1 MVAASFAVGGV
12 GFAAGTLMLG
22 AIDSTTFATGVAAV
36 VVGVVAGAMATRWRT
51 LALVFVVPGIMPLLP
66 GLVIY
71 RGSLLLTSGDTV
83 EGLVVLL
90 EAGVRMLALAAGAL
104 LGELLV
110 SRWRG

>member
-1 MVAASFAVGGV
+1 M
-12 GFAAGTLMLG
+12 
-22 AIDSTTFATGVAAV
+22 
-36 VVGVVAGAMATRWRT
+36 
-51 LALVFVVPGIMPLLP
+51 FVVPGIMPLLP

-90 EAGVRMLALAAGAL
+90 EAAVRMLALAAGAL
-104 LGELLV
+104 LGELAV